1 MDIEHIKEI
10 LASPAGKELKEFLI
24 EMISRV
30 ENINNLKELDNPQE
44 LAIELKANKKAS
56 VILRDILSQILTIE
70 QSKGRTEEDKQK
82 DKYY

>member
-1 MDIEHIKEI
+1 MNIENLKEI
-10 LASPAGKELKEFLI
+10 LSTPAGKELKEFLI

-30 ENINNLKELDNPQE
+30 ENINNLKELDNPEE

-70 QSKGRTEEDKQK
+70 QSKGRTEEDKLK